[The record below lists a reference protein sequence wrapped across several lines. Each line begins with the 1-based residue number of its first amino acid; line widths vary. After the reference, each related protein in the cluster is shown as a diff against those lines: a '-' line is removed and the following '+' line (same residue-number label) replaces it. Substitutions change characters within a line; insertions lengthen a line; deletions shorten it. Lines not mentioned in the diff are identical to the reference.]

1 MSALNIPKPWHPK
14 CKTTPQA
21 HSGAYYI
28 SFGSDGKS
36 RASLEITVHVSL
48 PSEAIPLLRFPE
60 WRNGNPGHAVNP
72 AKQTMSL
79 EYAGIVFRKKN
90 KRASMVQWIRRI
102 PHASDPGSIPGCNT
116 RRTGGPLPDP
126 CS

>member
-14 CKTTPQA
+14 CKTNPV
-21 HSGAYYI
+21 

-36 RASLEITVHVSL
+36 RASLEIIVHVSL
-48 PSEAIPLLRFPE
+48 PSGAIPLLRFPE

-72 AKQTMSL
+72 TKQTMSR
-79 EYAGIVFRKKN
+79 EYAGIVFCKK
-90 KRASMVQWIRRI
+90 RGPVWSSGYS
-102 PHASDPGSIPGCNT
+102 HASDPDSIPGCNT
-116 RRTGGPLPDP
+116 RRTGGPLPDL